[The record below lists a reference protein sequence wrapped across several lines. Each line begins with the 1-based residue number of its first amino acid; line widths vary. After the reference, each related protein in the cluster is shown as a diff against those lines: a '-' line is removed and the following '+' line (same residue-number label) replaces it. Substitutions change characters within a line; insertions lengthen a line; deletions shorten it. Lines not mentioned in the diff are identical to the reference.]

1 MNEKF
6 LVDAGRAQQD
16 VKVSSAA
23 SDQSLSNAVDSVHVV
38 IVTFNCFEFL
48 KNCLLSL
55 NSELIRS
62 IVVVDN
68 SSSAEERGKIASLG
82 EADSRVSVFAMTAN
96 LGFGAG
102 VNRGLEIVQAK
113 ADDYVWVLNP
123 DTEVEDGCVENLVG
137 FVGEGRAD
145 IASPVVLTGRQR
157 DKIWFGGGS
166 MDFAKFRTSHHQ
178 IGQNVNLIEVVD
190 QSDFLS
196 GSALF
201 AKLSTWQALNGFR
214 EDFFLYWEDAD
225 LAIRAVKMG
234 FRLAV
239 APDSAIWHAVGGTSG
254 AKGKSAIYYFHMQR
268 NRILLAKECIGKL
281 SKSSIYEFPLETARI
296 CVRALREDE
305 QRLGKFKESI
315 RGVCVGLIS
324 KSSPTRSKLNEEK
337 KSMKVLILWADEKS
351 ANLGVRV
358 LAEGSAELVRSA
370 YGDSLVTFQDFST
383 GDSGINLG
391 RKNVVKD
398 ILSKNGPIKSFLAG
412 FDLVVD
418 TGAGDS
424 FTDIYG
430 LERLLVMVYTRY
442 RAFRLGVPVVL
453 GPQTIGPFNT
463 AVGRL
468 IALVS
473 MKMVRAVITR
483 DSVSDNYAKKYF
495 NGPIFRSSDVVFG
508 LEAEDDTASSDILVN
523 VSGLLWNTNDH
534 ARSSMYRAQIREL
547 INQLLQLDRGVTLMA
562 HVLES
567 GKVDNDVSAIR
578 DLMSEYMND
587 SRVTSVVPVDLQHAR
602 RVIAGSNLVIAT
614 RMHACLNAL
623 SQGVPAVA
631 WAYSRKFEPLMMDLG
646 WRYVI
651 NLSDEAHPAARSIEI
666 LADGLV
672 LDTEKIDSVRTA
684 GRQAFT
690 AASASLR
697 AAVQAR

>member
-1 MNEKF
+1 MNEKP
-6 LVDAGRAQQD
+6 LLDAKRARQD
-16 VKVSSAA
+16 GELSQAA
-23 SDQSLSNAVDSVHVV
+23 FEQSLSNAVDSVHVV

-48 KNCLLSL
+48 KRCLQSL
-55 NSELIRS
+55 DSELIKS

-68 SSSAEERGKIASLG
+68 SSSAAERGKIASLG
-82 EADSRVSVFAMTAN
+82 ETDSRVSVFAMTTN

-102 VNRGLEIVQAK
+102 VNRGLDILEAT

-137 FVGEGRAD
+137 FVGQGRAD
-145 IASPVVLTGRQR
+145 IASPVVLTGQQR
-157 DKIWFGGGS
+157 DQIWFGGGS
-166 MDFAKFRTSHHQ
+166 VDFAKFRTSHHQ
-178 IGQNVNLIEVVD
+178 IGQNASLIEVMEE
-190 QSDFLS
+190 SDFLS

-201 AKLSTWQALNGFR
+201 AKLSTWRALNGFR

-234 FRLAV
+234 LRLAV

-268 NRILLAKECIGKL
+268 NRIFLAKECMGML

-296 CVRALREDE
+296 CARALREDE
-305 QRLGKFKESI
+305 QRLSKLKESI

-324 KSSPTRSKLNEEK
+324 KSSATRSNLSEEK

-358 LAEGSAELVRSA
+358 LAEGSAELVRGA
-370 YGDSLVTFQDFST
+370 YADSLVTFQDFST
-383 GDSGINLG
+383 GDSGINIG

-398 ILSKNGPIKSFLAG
+398 IFSRKGPIKSFLAG

-430 LERLLVMVYTRY
+430 LERLMVIVYTRY

-463 AVGRL
+463 WFGRL
-468 IALVS
+468 VAVVS

-495 NGPIFRSSDVVFG
+495 KGPKFKSSDVVFG
-508 LEAEDDTASSDILVN
+508 LEAETDTSCSDILVN
-523 VSGLLWNTNDH
+523 VSGLLWHTNDH
-534 ARSSMYRAQIREL
+534 TRSSMYRAQIREL
-547 INQLLQLDRGVTLMA
+547 IDQLLQLGRGVTLMA

-578 DLMSEYMND
+578 DLMCEYKD
-587 SRVTSVVPVDLQHAR
+587 DGRVTSVVPVDLQHAR

-623 SQGVPAVA
+623 SQGVPALA

-646 WRYVI
+646 WPYVI

-666 LADGLV
+666 LAEGSV
-672 LDTEKIDSVRTA
+672 LDVEQIHSVRTA